1 MPDGGSERES
11 PLGGARDEEGRLTQG
26 STARP
31 VGSGLA
37 VLRRLLGRV
46 PFLRSGWG
54 LALTLKHFLLDS
66 SGRARADFDREFTRS
81 EDPWGYDTPEGQ
93 KRLRRAMA
101 MLDAARGA
109 ERFPQALEIG
119 CAAGAFT
126 ELLASR
132 CDSLLAVDISPVAL
146 QRSHERRSWPESV
159 RFAEWDLRRDPLPGI
174 FDLIVVMS
182 VLEYYG
188 RPRDLR
194 AAREKLV
201 EGVNPGGYL
210 LVGDVRQSELYET
223 TWWGKRLIR
232 GGKWISEFV
241 AEHPALKLVER
252 VAEDY
257 YVLALFR
264 KVA

>member
-1 MPDGGSERES
+1 V
-11 PLGGARDEEGRLTQG
+11 T
-26 STARP
+26 P
-31 VGSGLA
+31 VQSRNSGLRR
-37 VLRRLLGRV
+37 VLRRV
-46 PFLRSGWG
+46 NFLRSGWG
-54 LALTLKHFLLDS
+54 LTLALKHFVLDNERS
-66 SGRARADFDREFTRS
+66 RADFDREFTRC

-93 KRLRRAMA
+93 KRLRRAIG

-109 ERFPQALEIG
+109 QRFPQALEIG
-119 CAAGAFT
+119 CAEGAFT
-126 ELLASR
+126 ELLAAN

-146 QRSHERRSWPESV
+146 QRSRERCAWPERI
-159 RFAEWDLRRDPLPGI
+159 RFAQWDLRRDPLPGI
-174 FDLIVVMS
+174 FDLVVVMS

-188 RPRDLR
+188 RPSDLR

-210 LVGDVRQSELYET
+210 LVGNVRQSELFET
-223 TWWGKRLIR
+223 TWWGRRLIR